1 VGAPLLVVTPWYPV
15 RGTGS
20 ALDAAVAAAVHA
32 AARAGA
38 DVTVVHLVPAP
49 VPDDDVAGPV
59 TVRRVVVPGGVAP
72 GDTARI
78 DAVAAAL
85 AAGAAD
91 LLGAAAVVHA
101 HGAVPVAAAVA
112 RVAPEGARL
121 IVGEHLP
128 SAVPLLAAGPEDALT
143 AAWRAVQARVEVVL
157 APSEDLARRL
167 AARVEPA
174 GSTRFE
180 VLLYPATPFSAA
192 APTAISTPLP
202 PAAPAQGAEPTQPTA
217 ATLPATRW
225 LLLGPVTAGGPVVR
239 ALAADALAGAPTTLT
254 VAGTE
259 GDEAVAGLLTLA
271 ARLGVERRIVLVA
284 PEALLALLAGA
295 PAADGGGDPA
305 ADPAVDLAVGPDPLA
320 AADPV
325 LTAAFVAGIP
335 AVLAR
340 AAGSEDLVDE
350 VAATGLV
357 RIVQPGARV
366 VALLEAVADLRRHE
380 LAPERARRP
389 AGLLAPWRTSPDGPV
404 GVLARHYGETVAS
417 PPPGA
422 GRRHWPRVLLVDLTG
437 GHRNE
442 IGGVARWLVGIG
454 GEPVV
459 VTAAAPPPSSGLH
472 GAVSVDLRPVERAV
486 AGQRLQGAR
495 RRLPGLARPA
505 FDRALLAYRTLRRP
519 PTLVD
524 AALAGP
530 LARDTGPSPEMD
542 AVVAADPASAEL
554 ARRWTGAGQAL
565 PPDTDRL
572 IVHLTSA
579 AADHAGS
586 VSRSPTASHGGIEGS

>member
-1 VGAPLLVVTPWYPV
+1 MGAPLLVVTPWYPV

-49 VPDDDVAGPV
+49 VPDDVAGPV
-59 TVRRVVVPGGVAP
+59 TVRRVVVAGGVAP
-72 GDTARI
+72 GDTGRI

-101 HGAVPVAAAVA
+101 HAAVPVAAAVA

-128 SAVPLLAAGPEDALT
+128 SAVPLLAAAAEDALT
-143 AAWRAVQARVEVVL
+143 AAWRAVLARAEVVL

-167 AARVEPA
+167 AGRVEPA

-180 VLLYPATPFSAA
+180 VLLYPPTPFSAA

-202 PAAPAQGAEPTQPTA
+202 PAAPAQGGQPAQPTA
-217 ATLPATRW
+217 AALPATRW
-225 LLLGPVTAGGPVVR
+225 LLLGPVSAGGPVVR

-259 GDEAVAGLLTLA
+259 GDEAVAGLRTLA
-271 ARLGVERRIVLVA
+271 ARFGVERRIVLVA

-295 PAADGGGDPA
+295 ADGGDPA

-404 GVLARHYGETVAS
+404 AVLARHYGETVAS
-417 PPPGA
+417 PTPGAA
-422 GRRHWPRVLLVDLTG
+422 GRRWPRVLLVDLTG

-530 LARDTGPSPEMD
+530 LARDTGPSPEVD
-542 AVVAADPASAEL
+542 AVVAADPTSAEL

-572 IVHLTSA
+572 IAHLTSA

-586 VSRSPTASHGGIEGS
+586 VSRSPTASPGGIEGS